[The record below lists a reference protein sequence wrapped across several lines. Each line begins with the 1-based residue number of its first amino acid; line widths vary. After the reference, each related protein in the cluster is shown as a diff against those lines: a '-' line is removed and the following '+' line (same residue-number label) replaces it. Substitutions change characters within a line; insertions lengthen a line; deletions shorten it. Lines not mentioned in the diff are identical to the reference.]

1 MVPGDVSKGP
11 WGIPAKKN
19 FKLSRDLIIAQNI
32 IRHRKSE
39 IQNNNIILNVFSL
52 FRGINHLSVL
62 KGDGW
67 RLNLKSSTKQY
78 HQNCENEM
86 SFVTVLLAVSRVRV
100 ETILGF
106 KIQISGPGLGW
117 HHRTLH
123 GLLVALP
130 PLWWAGMSQPSG
142 FRIGCLIE
150 VGRTSS
156 FNFAIQRN
164 RFRSYLGRMNGS
176 ALLFGSVPL
185 YTPLKY
191 YSDYRYT
198 VILLE
203 AGGPC
208 TV

>member
-1 MVPGDVSKGP
+1 
-11 WGIPAKKN
+11 
-19 FKLSRDLIIAQNI
+19 
-32 IRHRKSE
+32 
-39 IQNNNIILNVFSL
+39 
-52 FRGINHLSVL
+52 
-62 KGDGW
+62 
-67 RLNLKSSTKQY
+67 
-78 HQNCENEM
+78 M

-130 PLWWAGMSQPSG
+130 PLRAGMSQPSG

-164 RFRSYLGRMNGS
+164 RFRSYLERMNGS

-185 YTPLKY
+185 NTLH
-191 YSDYRYT
+191 
-198 VILLE
+198 
-203 AGGPC
+203 
-208 TV
+208 